1 MPPQLLSLICFGL
14 QELITHEPEIAA
26 EIKALFTKSDPTKED
41 WQKLHDKVSKRY
53 CDYVPASQLSA
64 PQPALLE
71 GAVPTGA
78 ESQPPAPAEST
89 ASAPAQSQD
98 AAESQPAKRL
108 LFPPE
113 HGHGLE
119 PETETQNA
127 A

>member
-71 GAVPTGA
+71 GPAA
-78 ESQPPAPAEST
+78 ESQPPAPAETT

-98 AAESQPAKRL
+98 AA
-108 LFPPE
+108 
-113 HGHGLE
+113 G
-119 PETETQNA
+119 ETQNPA
-127 A
+127 